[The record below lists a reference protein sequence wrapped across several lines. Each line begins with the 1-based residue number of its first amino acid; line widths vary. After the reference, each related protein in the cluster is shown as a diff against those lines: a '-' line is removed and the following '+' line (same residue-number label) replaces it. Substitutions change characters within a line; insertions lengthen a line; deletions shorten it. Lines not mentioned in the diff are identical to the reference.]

1 MKVTICFDD
10 VKIIVP
16 CSNTNANVLQAATN
30 NFNKRLSIGKNS
42 IEDFAINNNIS
53 NKRNETNS
61 NFKVSDVIEN
71 AIARY
76 KKATS
81 KVIK

>member
-42 IEDFAINNNIS
+42 IEDFANNITS
-53 NKRNETNS
+53 NKGNESSNA

-76 KKATS
+76 KKATA

>member
-42 IEDFAINNNIS
+42 IEDFANNNIS
-53 NKRNETNS
+53 NKSNETNP

-76 KKATS
+76 KKATA